1 MLALMFSF
9 LCNIVLAVA
18 VACGFVVALSTILVA
33 SASLCGR
40 PRPDTYQTLTNAKK
54 TDDFAPYQSSPHISE
69 SVWSAIANHLSSHER
84 SHHTLRIPATSAIT
98 LRISVADYGK
108 SLLIANYNFD
118 VILETTA
125 KDLTEH
131 FRATYTYVSHN
142 EIVMVIPPS
151 QVNHLYGG
159 RRDDLISNAIAL
171 TVSGMMLSV
180 VRDESMGYTHP
191 SITCKVGVWQS
202 EREAFQLILSRSYV
216 AMRRAV
222 DDCLPKGHT
231 LVGLEQLKWC
241 QEHHCFPS
249 PTKAYGTL
257 IKPRV
262 VMVKGVNVKTRQS
275 FEVPRRRLVITQDN
289 LHNTYKQHT
298 GF

>member
-1 MLALMFSF
+1 MLAFVFSF
-9 LCNIVLAVA
+9 LCNVVLSIVVVFVFLVA
-18 VACGFVVALSTILVA
+18 VVKVCGS
-33 SASLCGR
+33 

-54 TDDFAPYQSSPHISE
+54 TDDFSPYQSSPHISE
-69 SVWSAIANHLSSHER
+69 SVWSAIGNHLSSHER
-84 SHHTLRIPATSAIT
+84 SYTTVQIPNTSAIT
-98 LRISVADYGK
+98 LRLHVANYGK

-118 VILETTA
+118 VILETMA

-131 FRATYTYVSHN
+131 FRATYTYVSQN
-142 EIVMVIPPS
+142 EIVTVIPPS

-159 RRDDLISNAIAL
+159 CRDDFISNAIAL
-171 TVSGMMLSV
+171 TVSGMMPSV
-180 VRDESMGYTHP
+180 VRDDSRGYTHP

-202 EREAFQLILSRSYV
+202 EKEAFQLILSRSYV

-241 QEHHCFPS
+241 HENHCFPS
-249 PTKAYGTL
+249 PSKAYGTL
-257 IKPRV
+257 IKSQV
-262 VMVKGVNVKTRQS
+262 VMVKGVNVKTS
-275 FEVPRRRLVITQDN
+275 LPFEVPRRRLVISQDN
-289 LHNTYKQHT
+289 LLNTYKQHT